1 MKFNSDSKYA
11 SIAFYSFIVISA
23 SMLFY
28 LAIVNFSNIR
38 SFFSS
43 IAVIFTPITLG
54 LIMAYLFNFFL
65 VMYEDKLLSR
75 YKIKKKRIRL
85 LGLILTY
92 LTVFILFGLFLQFI
106 LPQLI
111 SSLTGII
118 LEIPTFVMDAS
129 QYIYNL
135 TESLNLSDSIQS
147 ILVEKT
153 NELISTA
160 LQFSTSLLPMLANY
174 GLLLMSRLWNIV
186 LGIIIS
192 VYLLADKERFVALS
206 KKVTYSLIPQ
216 SKADKSLELLELADS
231 IFGKF
236 LSGKILDSAI
246 IGVLTFVILVIF
258 KMPYALLIA
267 FIIGITNIIPFF
279 GPFIGAIPAFFII
292 LFVSVNQAF
301 IFLILIIIIQ
311 QIDGNIIGP
320 KILGDSLGISA
331 FWILFSLLIGGKLF
345 GIVGMIIGVP
355 LFVFLYAILKEVLE
369 NRLERKSLPIETE
382 EYMEHDQSQ
391 DY

>member
-129 QYIYNL
+129 QYTYNL

-369 NRLERKSLPIETE
+369 NRLKRKSLPIETE

>member
-129 QYIYNL
+129 QYTYNL

-345 GIVGMIIGVP
+345 GIVGMIMGVP

-369 NRLERKSLPIETE
+369 NRLKRKSLPIETE

>member
-38 SFFSS
+38 LFFSS

-118 LEIPTFVMDAS
+118 LEIPTFVMDTS
-129 QYIYNL
+129 QYIYTL

-382 EYMEHDQSQ
+382 EYMKHDQSQ